1 MKFRYLNLILII
13 TLLTIFG
20 CIDENPNLVNPPS
33 QAETINIRF
42 INLSGDRSV
51 RFLNFNSKDILS
63 SEYGFTSQAINPP
76 TDSGVVSI
84 TKGGISEFKFPRKAK
99 FIRSTYTTFLS
110 LPSPKNA
117 ERSNATDTLI
127 YFSSSSGLP
136 VNTVYSYLKFVNAYP
151 DSTVTFTV
159 TDGCPNAASLFANQA
174 YKSVSSQKQVR
185 AGRTPVSLIKR
196 TAAGTEIVGLYDLDL
211 KNDMQYTILIS
222 EDNLG
227 ELRVNLLDEHSG
239 EVTALSQPSQIFEKL
254 AFIRTLN
261 FSTEALNIKKAP
273 DEVITQNLQPFYMSS
288 NSMVSACGSQ
298 SADSIMAE
306 FSGFVSVG
314 NNLSLNVNENY
325 TYLVADTKT
334 KRAGFGVVIPEAIVD
349 YQYPEQ
355 ALIRV
360 VNLDEDAGDLTLSV
374 AARSDTSA
382 KKYVTGES
390 MCTALKFGKISS
402 IYPLY
407 LGNSSKVIPLT
418 LFAASSPA
426 KMILNTRI
434 VAEPGKSY
442 LIVLKKN
449 QSGDL
454 ALYNIED
461 SQQSMPLQESTQGQF
476 FQFVNYLTGATHSS
490 VSYSNLFTL
499 AKVPYSLSIASVS
512 DIGANQLIIEK
523 SILDFDVVKKYNN
536 IMIACGDINSP
547 EFISVYSSVPP
558 NSMNYSLRRFANAAA
573 DVPELAVVLDK
584 EGGDTTAKAISY
596 KAVSESYKEEKERS
610 YSLFFYDTR
619 NNKLVYRLNEVR
631 MIHGKVY
638 TFVLGGNAQIGYSV
652 NIVQEY

>member
-1 MKFRYLNLILII
+1 MKFRYLNLILLI
-13 TLLTIFG
+13 TMVSFFG

-33 QAETINIRF
+33 QAETINLRY
-42 INLSGDRSV
+42 INLSGDRTV
-51 RFLNFNSKDILS
+51 RFLNYNASDILS
-63 SEYGFTSQAINPP
+63 AEFGITSKAINPP
-76 TDSGVVSI
+76 SDSGIVSI
-84 TKGGISEFKFPRKAK
+84 TNGGISEFKFPRKVK

-110 LPSPKNA
+110 LPSPKGA
-117 ERSNATDTLI
+117 ERNKATDTLI

-136 VNTVYSYLKFVNAYP
+136 VNTVYSYLKLVNAYP
-151 DSTVTFTV
+151 DSTVTFSV
-159 TDGCPNAASLFANQA
+159 TDGCPNGASLFTNQA
-174 YKSVSSQKQVR
+174 YKTVSSQKQVR
-185 AGRTPVSLIKR
+185 AGRTPVSIIKR
-196 TAAGTEIVGLYDLDL
+196 SSAGSDIIGLFDLDM
-211 KNDMQYTILIS
+211 KNDEQYTILITEGNS
-222 EDNLG
+222 G

-239 EVTALSQPSQIFEKL
+239 KVTALTQPSQIYEKL

-261 FSTEALNIKKAP
+261 LSTESINIKKSP
-273 DEVITQNLQPFYMSS
+273 DEVIAQNIQPFHISSS
-288 NSMVSACGSQ
+288 NMVSACGSQ

-314 NNLSLNVNENY
+314 NTLSLNVNEKY

-334 KRAGFGVVIPEAIVD
+334 KRAGLGMVIPEAVVD

-360 VNLDEDAGDLTLSV
+360 VNLDEDAGDITLSV

-426 KMILNTRI
+426 KMILNSKI
-434 VAEPGKSY
+434 IAEPGKSY
-442 LIVLKKN
+442 LIIVKKN
-449 QSGDL
+449 QSGNL
-454 ALYNIED
+454 ALYCIED

-476 FQFVNYLTGATHSS
+476 FQFVNYLTGANQ
-490 VSYSNLFTL
+490 VNVLYSDLFDM
-499 AKVPYSLSIASVS
+499 AKVSYSLSIASVS
-512 DIGANQLIIEK
+512 NIGANQIMIEN
-523 SILDFDVVKKYNN
+523 SNFDFNVVPKYNN
-536 IMIACGDINSP
+536 IIIACGSVNSP
-547 EFISVYSSVPP
+547 EFISMYSKVPP
-558 NSMNYSLRRFANAAA
+558 TAMNYSLRRFANAAS

-584 EGGDTTAKAISY
+584 EGGDTTARAISY
-596 KAVSESYKEEKERS
+596 KAASESYKEEKERS
-610 YSLFFYDTR
+610 YSLFFYDTQ

>member
-1 MKFRYLNLILII
+1 MRIRHLNLILII
-13 TLLTIFG
+13 SLLTIFG

-33 QAETINIRF
+33 QAETIKIRF

-51 RFLNFNSKDILS
+51 RFLNYNASDILS
-63 SEYGFTSQAINPP
+63 SEFGFASKSINPP
-76 TDSGVVSI
+76 SDSGIVSI
-84 TKGGISEFKFPRKAK
+84 TNGGISEFKYPRKVK

-110 LPSPKNA
+110 LPSPKGA
-117 ERSNATDTLI
+117 ERNKATDTLI

-136 VNTVYSYLKFVNAYP
+136 VNTVYSYLKLVNAYP
-151 DSTVTFTV
+151 DSTVTFTI
-159 TDGCPNAASLFANQA
+159 TDGCPNGASIFSNQA
-174 YKSVSSQKQVR
+174 FKAVSSQKQVR
-185 AGRTPVSLIKR
+185 SGRTPVSVLKR
-196 TAAGTEIVGLYDLDL
+196 TSAGTEIVGLYDLDL

-227 ELRVNLLDEHSG
+227 VIRVNLLDEHSG
-239 EVTALSQPSQIFEKL
+239 EVTALSQPSQIYEKL

-261 FSTEALNIKKAP
+261 FSTESLNIKKAP
-273 DEVITQNLQPFYMSS
+273 DEVITQDLSPFHISA

-298 SADSIMAE
+298 SADSIVAE

-314 NNLSLNVNENY
+314 NTLSMNVNENY

-334 KRAGFGVVIPEAIVD
+334 KRAGFGMVIPEAVVD

-360 VNLDEDAGDLTLSV
+360 VNLDEDADLTLSV

-382 KKYVTGES
+382 KNYVTGES
-390 MCTALKFGKISS
+390 MCSSLKFGKISA

-407 LGNSSKVIPLT
+407 LGNSGKVIPLT

-426 KMILNTRI
+426 KLLMTTRI

-442 LIVLKKN
+442 LIVIKKN
-449 QSGDL
+449 QSGNL
-454 ALYNIED
+454 ALYSIED
-461 SQQSMPLQESTQGQF
+461 SQQSMPLQESTQGKF
-476 FQFVNYLTGATHSS
+476 FQFVNYLTGAANAN
-490 VSYSNLFTL
+490 VSYSNVLTQ

-512 DIGANQLIIEK
+512 DIGQNQLLVDNS
-523 SILDFDVVKKYNN
+523 SIDFDVVSKYNN
-536 IMIACGDINSP
+536 IIIACGSAGSP
-547 EFISVYSSVPP
+547 EYISLKSFVPA
-558 NSMNYSLRRFANAAA
+558 NAMNYSIRRFANAAS

-584 EGGDTTAKAISY
+584 EGGDTTARGISY
-596 KAVSESYKEEKERS
+596 KAVSDTYNENKERS
-610 YSLFFYDTR
+610 YSLFFYDTQ

-638 TFVLGGNAQIGYSV
+638 TFVLGGNAQVGYSV

>member
-1 MKFRYLNLILII
+1 MRIRHLNLILII
-13 TLLTIFG
+13 SLLTIFG

-33 QAETINIRF
+33 QAETIKIRF

-51 RFLNFNSKDILS
+51 RFLNYNASDILS
-63 SEYGFTSQAINPP
+63 SEFGFASKSINPP
-76 TDSGVVSI
+76 SDSGIVSI
-84 TKGGISEFKFPRKAK
+84 TNGGISEFKYPRKVK

-110 LPSPKNA
+110 LPSPKGA
-117 ERSNATDTLI
+117 ERNKATDTLI
-127 YFSSSSGLP
+127 YL
-136 VNTVYSYLKFVNAYP
+136 
-151 DSTVTFTV
+151 
-159 TDGCPNAASLFANQA
+159 
-174 YKSVSSQKQVR
+174 SSQKQVR
-185 AGRTPVSLIKR
+185 SGRTPVSVIKR
-196 TAAGTEIVGLYDLDL
+196 TSAGTEIIGLYDLDL

-227 ELRVNLLDEHSG
+227 AIRVNLLDEHSG
-239 EVTALSQPSQIFEKL
+239 EVTALSQPSQIYEKL

-261 FSTEALNIKKAP
+261 FSTESLNIKKAP
-273 DEVITQNLQPFYMSS
+273 DEAITQDLSPFHISA

-298 SADSIMAE
+298 SADSIVAE

-314 NNLSLNVNENY
+314 NTLSMNVNENY

-334 KRAGFGVVIPEAIVD
+334 KRAGFGMVIPEAVVD

-360 VNLDEDAGDLTLSV
+360 VNLDEDADLTLSV

-382 KKYVTGES
+382 KNYVTGES
-390 MCTALKFGKISS
+390 MCSALKFGKISA

-407 LGNSSKVIPLT
+407 LGNSGKVIPLT

-426 KMILNTRI
+426 KLLMTTRI

-442 LIVLKKN
+442 LIVIKKN
-449 QSGDL
+449 QSGNL
-454 ALYNIED
+454 ALYSIED
-461 SQQSMPLQESTQGQF
+461 SQQSMPLQESTQGKF
-476 FQFVNYLTGATHSS
+476 FQFVNYLTGAANAN
-490 VSYSNLFTL
+490 VSYSNVLTQ

-512 DIGANQLIIEK
+512 DIGQNQLLVDNS
-523 SILDFDVVKKYNN
+523 SIDFDVVSKYNN
-536 IMIACGDINSP
+536 IIIACGSAGSP
-547 EFISVYSSVPP
+547 EYISL
-558 NSMNYSLRRFANAAA
+558 NYSIRRFANAAS

-584 EGGDTTAKAISY
+584 EGGDTTARGISY
-596 KAVSESYKEEKERS
+596 KAASEAIHENKERS
-610 YSLFFYDTR
+610 YSLFFYDTQ

-638 TFVLGGNAQIGYSV
+638 TFVLGGNAQVGYSV